1 MSINRFVDLAK
12 SIAGNLGI
20 EYLQVESKIFPDGET
35 CLRFTENFRNEK
47 IILIHSCFPQQD
59 IRLMELFMMLDAAK
73 DLGAKDVIAVIPYL
87 AYARQDKRF
96 RMGETIGIKTV
107 VKLIEACGADAFL
120 TVDAHEVDI
129 LKLFNIKAINLTAM
143 PELGKYLKELD
154 LNKPVVIAPDKGAI
168 DLAKKVAAIIETD
181 CTYFTKT
188 RDLKTGKVETCAK
201 NGDVEGRDAVLID
214 DMISTG
220 GTIANSANIIKC
232 QGAKKVIAA
241 CTHPLLI
248 DNAKKRLKEAGID
261 EIIGTDTVESDVSKI
276 SVANIISEA
285 LRAIL

>member
-1 MSINRFVDLAK
+1 MSINRFADLAK
-12 SIAGNLGI
+12 SIARNLGMK
-20 EYLQVESKIFPDGET
+20 YLQIESKIFPDGET
-35 CLRFTENFRNEK
+35 CLRFIESFRNEK
-47 IILIHSCFPQQD
+47 IILIHSCFPHQD
-59 IRLMELFMMLDAAK
+59 TRLVELFMILDAAK
-73 DLGAKDVIAVIPYL
+73 DLGAKDVITVIPYL

-129 LKLFNIKAINLTAM
+129 LKQFNIRAINLSAM
-143 PELGKYLKELD
+143 PELGKYLKELN
-154 LNKPVVIAPDKGAI
+154 LNRPIVIAPDEGAI
-168 DLAKKVAAIIETD
+168 GLAKKVAAMIETD
-181 CTYFTKT
+181 CTYFSKT
-188 RDLKTGKVETCAK
+188 RDLKTGRVETCSK
-201 NGDVEGRDAVLID
+201 NADVEGRDAVLID

-220 GTIANSANIIKC
+220 GTMANSAKITKC

-248 DNAKKRLKEAGID
+248 DDAQKRLKEAGID
-261 EIIGTDTVESDVSKI
+261 EIIGTDTVKNDVSKI

-285 LRAIL
+285 LRAII